1 MINNPLHIPESSQ
14 LANMEYWEEIYRLR
28 DKILEG
34 LIDKGYSADLVK
46 QALSSAAAHVDKY
59 PFTSYRAE

>member
-1 MINNPLHIPESSQ
+1 
-14 LANMEYWEEIYRLR
+14 MEYWEEIYRLR